1 MAEIK
6 KATTYEE
13 QLEILEQRGIVVN
26 DENACKKILENINY
40 YRLLAY
46 LLPFKIDDQHY
57 QAGTEFLRVHRI
69 YEFDRKLRRVLFS
82 ALEDVEISLRAK
94 FSYYHAHKYGP
105 TGYLDP
111 ANFSEKHDPVKFK
124 DQIDREVYNNRSVPF
139 VKHHIDNYGGIF
151 PLWAMTELFTFG
163 MLSRF
168 YADMTTADQK
178 YLARRVYNST
188 HSNIRSWLRCCS
200 DLRNICAHYG
210 RLYFRVFSAIPA
222 GFSLPQAVSS
232 RLWGAVLALRGLYM
246 DTHKW
251 NAEAVPAISALIEEY
266 RNAIDLHHLAFPPDW
281 EAQLAK

>member
-1 MAEIK
+1 
-6 KATTYEE
+6 
-13 QLEILEQRGIVVN
+13 
-26 DENACKKILENINY
+26 
-40 YRLLAY
+40 
-46 LLPFKIDDQHY
+46 
-57 QAGTEFLRVHRI
+57 
-69 YEFDRKLRRVLFS
+69 
-82 ALEDVEISLRAK
+82 
-94 FSYYHAHKYGP
+94 
-105 TGYLDP
+105 
-111 ANFSEKHDPVKFK
+111 
-124 DQIDREVYNNRSVPF
+124 
-139 VKHHIDNYGGIF
+139 
-151 PLWAMTELFTFG
+151 MTELFTFG

-168 YADMTTADQK
+168 CTDMTTANQK

-188 HSNIRSWLRCCS
+188 PSNIRSWLRCCS

-251 NAEAVPAISALIEEY
+251 NAEVVPAISALIEEY